1 MYQVR
6 LNIFSSLFLLLIN
19 ILLWAIKNVWYP
31 GPKVTFPVWGVV
43 SWCANWEATGRS
55 SCSEVVHRAPSRRQS
70 GTLSSFVREAPE
82 LLLLLL
88 LVFFWSGWCP
98 DFRCWSSWRRRVP
111 PLTWTPRMS
120 CARRAA
126 TPTACSA
133 SPWPCTGSYN
143 QRIKHC
149 ERWTFFLL
157 HDTTAW
163 TVVMWSRR
171 QESVGD
177 GARRYFRDLSQA

>member
-1 MYQVR
+1 MCDIQA
-6 LNIFSSLFLLLIN
+6 LKSHFLCE
-19 ILLWAIKNVWYP
+19 VW
-31 GPKVTFPVWGVV
+31 WRGVP
-43 SWCANWEATGRS
+43 TGRPLGGAAAVKWCTVRPPADS
-55 SCSEVVHRAPSRRQS
+55 LGLSAALS
-70 GTLSSFVREAPE
+70 GKLQNCCCCF
-82 LLLLLL
+82 
-88 LVFFWSGWCP
+88 FFWSGWSP